1 MEEDKNIRRCDGSG
15 RKDKILDKTIKVL
28 LIENNQLDVQ
38 SIQEMLTKEKNI
50 QFELECV
57 DCLSKGLKRLV
68 KGGIDVVLLDL
79 CLPENKGLSI
89 FGKVH
94 NQAPQVAIV
103 VQTVLADESTAVKA
117 LQKGA
122 QDYLIKGSVNRDLLV
137 RSLRHSIERKHTE
150 NALRESEKK
159 FRKISENILE
169 WVWEID
175 TNGKYTYSSSIVK
188 KIVGYKPEEIIK
200 KHFYDLFHPDE
211 LEEMKKE
218 AFKVL
223 SKKQSFKGFIS
234 RNMHK
239 NGKIVWLST
248 SGWPILDEKGSLIGF
263 KGVNIDITK
272 RKQVEEKIRQSDKK
286 LQRTLKGVIHII
298 ASTIKTRDF
307 YLTAHQQRVTKLACA
322 IAKELGLSKEKINGI
337 HMAGIIHDLGK
348 IGIPNEI
355 LTKNSRLT
363 KSEFNIIKCHSI
375 IGYRILKTIEFPW
388 PVAQIVLQHHERI
401 NGSGY
406 PQRLSGRN
414 ILIEAKIL
422 AVADVV
428 EAMSSHR
435 PYRPPLGID
444 KALEEIFKNKGILY
458 DPEVVD
464 ACIKLFREKEFKF

>member
-1 MEEDKNIRRCDGSG
+1 MLK
-15 RKDKILDKTIKVL
+15 KTVTVL

-38 SIQEMLTKEKNI
+38 VIQEMLAQEKSI
-50 QFELECV
+50 QFKLECV
-57 DCLSKGLKRLV
+57 DRLSRGLKRLK

-79 CLPENKGLSI
+79 CLPENKGLNMFSR
-89 FGKVH
+89 VH
-94 NQAPQVAIV
+94 TQAPQVAIV
-103 VQTVLADESTAVKA
+103 VQTTLADESTAVKA

-122 QDYLIKGSVNRDLLV
+122 QDYLIKGSVNSDLLV
-137 RSLRHSIERKHTE
+137 RSFRYSIERKHTE

-169 WVWEID
+169 WIWEID

-188 KIVGYKPEEIIK
+188 KIVGYKPKEIIK
-200 KHFYDLFHPDE
+200 KHFYYLFHLDGRK
-211 LEEMKKE
+211 EMKKA

-234 RNMHK
+234 QNIHK

-272 RKQVEEKIRQSDKK
+272 HKQVEEKIRQSDKK
-286 LQRTLKGVIHII
+286 LRRTLKGVIHII
-298 ASTIKTRDF
+298 ALTIKTRDF
-307 YLTAHQQRVTKLACA
+307 YLAVHQRRVTNLACA
-322 IAKELGLSKEKINGI
+322 IAKELGFSKEKINGI

-363 KSEFNIIKCHSI
+363 KSEFNIIKCHSR

-388 PVAQIVLQHHERI
+388 PVAQIVLQHHERL

-406 PQRLSGRN
+406 PQGFSGKN

-422 AVADVV
+422 AVADVI

-458 DPEVVD
+458 DPEAVD

>member
-1 MEEDKNIRRCDGSG
+1 MEEDKNIPRCDGSG
-15 RKDKILDKTIKVL
+15 RKDKMLDKTIKVL
-28 LIENNQLDVQ
+28 LIENNQLDVRV
-38 SIQEMLTKEKNI
+38 IQEMLTKEKNI

-57 DCLSKGLKRLV
+57 DRLSIGLKRLA

-122 QDYLIKGSVNRDLLV
+122 QDYLIKDFLNSDLLV
-137 RSLRHSIERKHTE
+137 RSLRYSIEHKYE
-150 NALRESEKK
+150 EEVLRESEKK
-159 FRKISENILE
+159 FREISENIPEWILE
-169 WVWEID
+169 I
-175 TNGKYTYSSSIVK
+175 NILKKKVK
-188 KIVGYKPEEIIK
+188 
-200 KHFYDLFHPDE
+200 
-211 LEEMKKE
+211 
-218 AFKVL
+218 
-223 SKKQSFKGFIS
+223 
-234 RNMHK
+234 
-239 NGKIVWLST
+239 
-248 SGWPILDEKGSLIGF
+248 
-263 KGVNIDITK
+263 
-272 RKQVEEKIRQSDKK
+272 QSDKK

-307 YLTAHQQRVTKLACA
+307 YLAVHQRRVTNLACA
-322 IAKELGLSKEKINGI
+322 IAKELGFSKEKINGI

-363 KSEFNIIKCHSI
+363 KSEFNIIKCHSR

-406 PQRLSGRN
+406 PQGLSGKN
-414 ILIEAKIL
+414 ILIETKIL
-422 AVADVV
+422 AVADVI
-428 EAMSSHR
+428 EAISSHR

-458 DPEVVD
+458 DPEAVD

>member
-1 MEEDKNIRRCDGSG
+1 MLKKSV
-15 RKDKILDKTIKVL
+15 TVL
-28 LIENNQLDVQ
+28 LIENNQLDARL
-38 SIQEMLTKEKNI
+38 IQEMLAQEKSI
-50 QFELECV
+50 QFKLECV
-57 DCLSKGLKRLV
+57 DRLSIGLKRLV
-68 KGGIDVVLLDL
+68 KGGIDVILLDL
-79 CLPENKGLSI
+79 GPSESKGLSTVRKI
-89 FGKVH
+89 H
-94 NQAPQVAIV
+94 TQAPQVAIV
-103 VQTVLADESTAVKA
+103 VQSILADESTAVKA

-122 QDYLIKGSVNRDLLV
+122 QDYLIKDSLNSDLLL
-137 RSLRHSIERKHTE
+137 RSLRYSIERKYAE
-150 NALRESEKK
+150 EALRESEKK

-169 WVWEID
+169 WIWEID
-175 TNGKYTYSSSIVK
+175 TNEKYTYSSSIVE
-188 KIVGYKPEEIIK
+188 KILGYKPGEILK
-200 KHFYDLFHPDE
+200 KHFYNLFPPDE
-211 LEEMKKE
+211 RKEMKR
-218 AFKVL
+218 AVFKLL
-223 SKKQSFKGFIS
+223 SKKQPFKRFIS
-234 RNMHK
+234 RNIHK

-248 SGWPILDEKGSLIGF
+248 RGWPILDEKGSLTGF
-263 KGVNIDITK
+263 KGVSIDITK

-298 ASTIKTRDF
+298 ALTIKTRDF
-307 YLTAHQQRVTKLACA
+307 YLAFHQRRVANLACA
-322 IAKELGLSKEKINGI
+322 IAKELGFSKEKINGI

-363 KSEFNIIKCHSI
+363 KSEFNIIKCHSR

-406 PQRLSGRN
+406 PQGLSGKN

-435 PYRPPLGID
+435 PYRPALGID
-444 KALEEIFKNKGILY
+444 KALEEISQNRGILY

-464 ACIKLFREKEFKF
+464 ACIKRFKEKGFEFEL

>member
-1 MEEDKNIRRCDGSG
+1 M
-15 RKDKILDKTIKVL
+15 LDKTIEVL
-28 LIENNQLDVQ
+28 LIENNQLDAQV
-38 SIQEMLTKEKNI
+38 IQEMLAQEKSI
-50 QFELECV
+50 QFELESV
-57 DCLSKGLKRLV
+57 DCLSRGLKRLK

-79 CLPENKGLSI
+79 CLPENKGLNMFS
-89 FGKVH
+89 KVH
-94 NQAPQVAIV
+94 TQAPQVAIV
-103 VQTVLADESTAVKA
+103 VQTILADKSTAVKA

-122 QDYLIKGSVNRDLLV
+122 QDYLIKDSLNSDLLV
-137 RSLRHSIERKHTE
+137 RSLRHSIERKYAEET
-150 NALRESEKK
+150 LRESEKK
-159 FRKISENILE
+159 FRKVSENILE
-169 WVWEID
+169 WIWEID

-188 KIVGYKPEEIIK
+188 KILGYKPKEIIK
-200 KHFYDLFHPDE
+200 KHFYDLFPPDGRK
-211 LEEMKKE
+211 EMEKA

-234 RNMHK
+234 RNIHK

-248 SGWPILDEKGSLIGF
+248 SGWPILDKKGSLIGF

-286 LQRTLKGVIHII
+286 LQRTSKGVIHML

-307 YLTAHQQRVTKLACA
+307 YLAAHQQRVTNLACA
-322 IAKELGLSKEKINGI
+322 IAKELGFSKEKINGI

-363 KSEFNIIKCHSI
+363 KSEFNIIKCHSR

-388 PVAQIVLQHHERI
+388 PVAQVVLQHHERI

-406 PQRLSGRN
+406 PQGLSGKN

-428 EAMSSHR
+428 EAISSHR

-444 KALEEIFKNKGILY
+444 KALEEISKNKGILY

-464 ACIKLFREKEFKF
+464 ACIKLFKEKRFKF

>member
-1 MEEDKNIRRCDGSG
+1 MLKKSV
-15 RKDKILDKTIKVL
+15 TVL
-28 LIENNQLDVQ
+28 LIENNQLDAQV
-38 SIQEMLTKEKNI
+38 IQEMLAQEKSI
-50 QFELECV
+50 QFELESV
-57 DCLSKGLKRLV
+57 DCLSRGLERLK

-79 CLPENKGLSI
+79 CLPENKGLNI
-89 FGKVH
+89 FSKVH
-94 NQAPQVAIV
+94 TQAPQVAIV
-103 VQTVLADESTAVKA
+103 VQTVFADKSTAIKA

-122 QDYLIKGSVNRDLLV
+122 QDYLIKGTVNSDLLV
-137 RSLRHSIERKHTE
+137 RSLCYSVEHKYVEET
-150 NALRESEKK
+150 LRESEKK
-159 FRKISENILE
+159 CRKISENILE
-169 WVWEID
+169 WIWEIN
-175 TNGKYTYSSSIVK
+175 TNGKYTYSSSIVN
-188 KIVGYKPEEIIK
+188 KIVGYKPKEIIK
-200 KHFYDLFHPDE
+200 KHFYDLFHPDGRK
-211 LEEMKKE
+211 EMKKA

-234 RNMHK
+234 RNIHK

-263 KGVNIDITK
+263 KGFNIDITK

-298 ASTIKTRDF
+298 ALTIKTRDF
-307 YLTAHQQRVTKLACA
+307 YLAVHQRRVTNLACA
-322 IAKELGLSKEKINGI
+322 IVKELGFSKEKINGI

-363 KSEFNIIKCHSI
+363 KSEFNIIKCHSR
-375 IGYRILKTIEFPW
+375 IGYGILKTIEFPW

-406 PQRLSGRN
+406 PQGLSGKN

-422 AVADVV
+422 AVADVI

-444 KALEEIFKNKGILY
+444 KALEEIFKNRGILY
-458 DPEVVD
+458 DPDAVD
-464 ACIKLFREKEFKF
+464 ACLKLFKEKGFKF

>member
-1 MEEDKNIRRCDGSG
+1 MK
-15 RKDKILDKTIKVL
+15 KTIKVL
-28 LIENNQLDVQ
+28 LIENNQLNCRI
-38 SIQEMLTKEKNI
+38 IQEMLAQDKSI
-50 QFELECV
+50 QFELECI
-57 DCLSKGLKRLV
+57 DHLSKGLKCFA
-68 KGGIDVVLLDL
+68 KGGIDVIILDL
-79 CLPENKGLSI
+79 SLQKNKGLSTLS
-89 FGKVH
+89 KVH
-94 NQAPQVAIV
+94 TQAPQVAIV

-122 QDYLIKGSVNRDLLV
+122 QDYFIKDSLNSDLLV
-137 RSLRHSIERKHTE
+137 RSLCYSIESKRAE
-150 NALRESEKK
+150 EVLRESEKK
-159 FRKISENILE
+159 FREVSENILE
-169 WVWEID
+169 WIWEID

-188 KIVGYKPEEIIK
+188 KIVGYKSEEILK
-200 KHFYDLFHPDE
+200 KYFYDLFPPDGRK
-211 LEEMKKE
+211 EMKKA

-223 SKKQSFKGFIS
+223 SKKQSFKGFIN
-234 RNMHK
+234 RNIHK

-248 SGWPILDEKGSLIGF
+248 SGWPILDKKGSLAGF

-272 RKQVEEKIRQSDKK
+272 RKQVEEKIRQSDKE
-286 LQRTLKGVIHII
+286 LQRTFKGVIHII

-307 YLTAHQQRVTKLACA
+307 YLAAHQRRVANLASA
-322 IAKELGLSKEKINGI
+322 IAKELSLSKEKINGI

-355 LTKNSRLT
+355 LTKNGRLT
-363 KSEFNIIKCHSI
+363 KSEFNIIKCHSL

-406 PQRLSGRN
+406 PQGLSGKN

-444 KALEEIFKNKGILY
+444 KALEEISKNRDILY
-458 DPEVVD
+458 DPEAVD
-464 ACIKLFREKEFKF
+464 VCIKLFREKDFKF